1 MTIYFDRIFDLLL
14 AAGGLHASL
23 HDTGT
28 VVSEDHRRA
37 VIRLIPNAAAVIA
50 ARHHGVLAL
59 GQVRDDSLD
68 ITVSDS
74 TGVTAEAL
82 EVALVARIIS
92 WTDGS
97 GFGADADAADTAI
110 DGDAGDMA
118 SLSSGIRPHW

>member
-23 HDTGT
+23 HGTGT
-28 VVSEDHRRA
+28 VVSDDHRRA

-74 TGVTAEAL
+74 AGVTAEAL
-82 EVALVARIIS
+82 EAAIVSRIIS
-92 WTDGS
+92 WIDS
-97 GFGADADAADTAI
+97 GGVDADAAAI
-110 DGDAGDMA
+110 DGDYGDMT
-118 SLSSGIRPHW
+118 SLSSGILPHW

>member
-23 HDTGT
+23 HGTGT
-28 VVSEDHRRA
+28 VVSDDHRRA

-59 GQVRDDSLD
+59 EQVRDDSLD

-74 TGVTAEAL
+74 AGVTAEAL
-82 EVALVARIIS
+82 EAAIVSRIIN
-92 WTDGS
+92 WIDS
-97 GFGADADAADTAI
+97 GGVDADAAAI
-110 DGDAGDMA
+110 DGDYGDMT
-118 SLSSGIRPHW
+118 SLSSGILPHW

>member
-1 MTIYFDRIFDLLL
+1 MTIYYDRIFDLLL
-14 AAGGLHASL
+14 AAGGMHASL

-68 ITVSDS
+68 ISVSDS
-74 TGVTAEAL
+74 GGVTAEAL
-82 EVALVARIIS
+82 EAAIVSRIIN
-92 WTDGS
+92 WIDS
-97 GFGADADAADTAI
+97 GGVDADAAAI
-110 DGDAGDMA
+110 DGDYGDMT
-118 SLSSGIRPHW
+118 SLSSGILPHW